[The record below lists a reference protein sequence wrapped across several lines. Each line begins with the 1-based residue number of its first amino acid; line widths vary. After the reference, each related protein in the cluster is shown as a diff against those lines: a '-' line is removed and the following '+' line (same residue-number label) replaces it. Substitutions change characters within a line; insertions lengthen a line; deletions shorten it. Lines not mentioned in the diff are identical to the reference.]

1 MDGMGF
7 RGSSIPSMCQSLHE
21 GRSITRTVPLLL
33 TYSWLQIISKVPG
46 VSPVSNQIFQ
56 VPKMEVYSPIH
67 PISCMDKA
75 YLRGKPTPKMAKK
88 KGSVYL
94 HFLGYLKLLV
104 TGVGGPGV
112 FKGTN
117 VDGRIFSSMGYTAEM
132 YQIPTRWDNG
142 RIP

>member
-1 MDGMGF
+1 
-7 RGSSIPSMCQSLHE
+7 
-21 GRSITRTVPLLL
+21 
-33 TYSWLQIISKVPG
+33 
-46 VSPVSNQIFQ
+46 
-56 VPKMEVYSPIH
+56 
-67 PISCMDKA
+67 
-75 YLRGKPTPKMAKK
+75 MAKK

-117 VDGRIFSSMGYTAEM
+117 VDGRIFSSTDYTAEM
-132 YQIPTRWDNG
+132 YQKPTRLDDR